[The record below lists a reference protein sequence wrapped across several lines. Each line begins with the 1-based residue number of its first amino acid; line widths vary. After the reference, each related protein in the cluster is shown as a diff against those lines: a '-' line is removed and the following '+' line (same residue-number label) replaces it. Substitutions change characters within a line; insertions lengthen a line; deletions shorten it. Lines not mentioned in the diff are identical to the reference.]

1 MNKSLKVLFTYNG
14 VFVFASY
21 LLGSLYAIFAEN
33 ITKDVFLVSTTTF
46 TLFLSTTIF
55 TYLIS
60 KYGDRVKE
68 REYLLLG
75 GYLVRAL
82 TWFCFAFAKNIQAII
97 ILQFFL
103 GMGESLGNSA
113 WSAMFAE
120 HLDKNKAINEYATWH
135 LISTTLGAVSTLI
148 GGLIVKNF
156 GFSVLFFTM
165 SGFAIISF
173 FGILLKPRKLL

>member
-33 ITKDVFLVSTTTF
+33 ITKDVFLVSITVS
-46 TLFLSTTIF
+46 TLFVSTTIL

-75 GYLVRAL
+75 GYLVRAV
-82 TWFCFAFAKNIQAII
+82 TWFSFAFAKNIQTII
-97 ILQFFL
+97 ILQFLL
-103 GMGESLGNSA
+103 GMGESLGNSS

-120 HLDKNKAINEYATWH
+120 HLDENKYIKEYATWH
-135 LISTTLGAVSTLI
+135 LITTILGAISTLI

-156 GFSVLFFTM
+156 GFGILFFIM
-165 SGFAIISF
+165 SALATISF